1 MGFVEGMSGL
11 IESRM
16 REVASVS
23 DVFIYHAH
31 IATSVRLSFHYWL
44 PSLKWQEGDVGCRL
58 VGCIVM
64 VTAATFLS

>member
-31 IATSVRLSFHYWL
+31 
-44 PSLKWQEGDVGCRL
+44 KL
-58 VGCIVM
+58 VNLQAG
-64 VTAATFLS
+64 SPYP